1 MAIWQLFIFS
11 MPEYE
16 DDDADMAEQ
25 LVFTRYIDRAFMAR
39 KEDVRCRDEGSWM
52 RRCTYAGV
60 RSVPQKI
67 LHPFFTSGEDS

>member
-1 MAIWQLFIFS
+1 

-39 KEDVRCRDEGSWM
+39 KEDVRCRDEGCCDES
-52 RRCTYAGV
+52 
-60 RSVPQKI
+60 P
-67 LHPFFTSGEDS
+67 

>member
-1 MAIWQLFIFS
+1 

-60 RSVPQKI
+60 RSVI
-67 LHPFFTSGEDS
+67 LVCPPHKKFYIPHPFFTSGEDS